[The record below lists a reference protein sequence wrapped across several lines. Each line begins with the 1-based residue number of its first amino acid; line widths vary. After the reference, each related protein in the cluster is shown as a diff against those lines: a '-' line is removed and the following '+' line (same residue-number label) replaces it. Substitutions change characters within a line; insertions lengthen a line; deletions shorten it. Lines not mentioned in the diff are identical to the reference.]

1 MPTGNELTESS
12 EMETSKIFLKDF
24 DQLKNLSDLDARRH
38 YEQMANSQNKQF
50 LDQHLK
56 SESNNR
62 MTYSMWDQRSH
73 VPHRNQPQGKPFR

>member
-12 EMETSKIFLKDF
+12 ELGTSKMFLKDF
-24 DQLKNLSDLDARRH
+24 DQLKNLSDHDARRH

-62 MTYSMWDQRSH
+62 MTDSMWDQSFH
-73 VPHRNQPQGKPFR
+73 VPHRNQPQGKPLR